1 MGVSRKKQPEKCG
14 KRKTKKQK
22 SNKSVIILKI
32 GVAICN
38 HLCYN
43 TSKFKDHEG
52 KCPMKNR
59 FLCGLLAVC
68 LLVAMLPATVI
79 TASADTRTVSEN
91 LIAVL
96 KQLEGFSAKAYVSG
110 GQWSIGYG
118 TAGSPGQT
126 ITEAEADKALRDHL
140 KAVEDK
146 LNAFD
151 AGWDLK
157 LTQQQ
162 FDALASLSYNVGT
175 GWMNTSGRLRDA
187 ITGKASEAKFLF
199 GMSLWANNG
208 TSPDPGLLQRR
219 MAEADIYLNG
229 VYGKKSG
236 TYTYTIFDANGGT
249 AGSGGEDKMQG
260 YRRDGSTQILVADPT
275 LSGYSFAGWF
285 TQRSGGTRVTTLD
298 SSTAGVT
305 LYAQYSSNG
314 SSGWTGGT
322 ELEGSDGTTKVI
334 AEGTVKCTSYVN
346 VRKGPGTGYTIL
358 ARATA
363 GSKAEIYQ
371 TKWVGSSQWGR
382 MANGWICM
390 DYVSLSSGSQSG
402 TDSSGAAQTS
412 GTVTG
417 SNVNVR
423 SGAGTGYGIVGRKN
437 SGDTVTVYERKTAG
451 GLNWGRI
458 GDNQWICLA
467 YVRLDG
473 SGEAVTPQPGSES
486 NASTNGDGSTTVQD
500 TGSVISTTGLNV
512 RSGPGTGYARIKTLA
527 PGTAVSVYEYK
538 DVSGV
543 RWGRIGTS
551 QWVCMTY
558 VQLSRQSDTETSSGT
573 GTVISSTVLNI
584 RSGPGTSYSRVG
596 QLQPG
601 ARVKITEQ
609 TRVGGVLWGHISQ
622 GWVCMQY
629 VKMES
634 N

>member
-1 MGVSRKKQPEKCG
+1 
-14 KRKTKKQK
+14 
-22 SNKSVIILKI
+22 
-32 GVAICN
+32 
-38 HLCYN
+38 
-43 TSKFKDHEG
+43 
-52 KCPMKNR
+52 MKNR

-96 KQLEGFSAKAYVSG
+96 KQLEGFSANAYVSC

-151 AGWDLK
+151 AGWNLK

-187 ITGKASEAKFLF
+187 ITGKASEDKFLF

-249 AGSGGEDKMQG
+249 AGIGGEDKMQG

-275 LSGYSFAGWF
+275 LSGCTFAGWF
-285 TQRSGGTRVTTLD
+285 TQRSGGTRVTALD

-314 SSGWTGGT
+314 STGWTGGT
-322 ELEGSDGTTKVI
+322 ELEGSDGTTAVI
-334 AEGTVKCTSYVN
+334 AQGTVKCTSYVN
-346 VRKGPGTGYTIL
+346 VRKGPGTNYTIL
-358 ARATA
+358 ARAVA
-363 GSKAEIYQ
+363 GSQVEIYQ
-371 TKWVGSSQWGR
+371 TKWVGASQWGR
-382 MANGWICM
+382 MTNGWICM
-390 DYVSLSSGSQSG
+390 DYVSLSSDSQSG
-402 TDSSGAAQTS
+402 SGSTDTQIS
-412 GTVTG
+412 GTVSG

-423 SGAGTGYGIVGRKN
+423 SGAGTGYSIVGRKN
-437 SGDTVTVYERKTAG
+437 SGDVITVYERKTSG

-467 YVRLDG
+467 YVRLENAG
-473 SGEAVTPQPGSES
+473 GTETPQPGSES
-486 NASTNGDGSTTVQD
+486 NSSVSGDGTSAVQD
-500 TGSVISTTGLNV
+500 TGTVSSTTGLNV
-512 RSGPGTGYARIKTLA
+512 RSGPGTGYARIKTLS
-527 PGTAVSVYEYK
+527 PGTVVSLYEYRTV
-538 DVSGV
+538 DGV
-543 RWGRIGTS
+543 RWGRIQAS

-558 VQLSRQSDTETSSGT
+558 VQLSSQSGVESEQTGT
-573 GTVISSTVLNI
+573 GKVISTTVLNI
-584 RSGPGTSYSRVG
+584 RSGPGTNYSRVG
-596 QLQPG
+596 QLTPG
-601 ARVKITEQ
+601 TKIEITEQ
-609 TRVGGVLWGHISQ
+609 TKTNGVSWGKTAQ
-622 GWVCMQY
+622 GWVCMTY
-629 VKMES
+629 VKMG
-634 N
+634 

>member
-1 MGVSRKKQPEKCG
+1 M
-14 KRKTKKQK
+14 KKQK

-32 GVAICN
+32 GVANCN

-43 TSKFKDHEG
+43 TSKFRDHEG

-96 KQLEGFSAKAYVSG
+96 KQLEGFSANAYVSG

-151 AGWDLK
+151 AGWNLK

-260 YRRDGSTQILVADPT
+260 YRRDGTTQILVADPT
-275 LSGYSFAGWF
+275 LSGCTFAGWF
-285 TQRSGGTRVTTLD
+285 TQRSGGTRVTALD

-314 SSGWTGGT
+314 SNGWTGGT
-322 ELEGSDGTTKVI
+322 ELEGSDGTTAVI
-334 AEGTVKCTSYVN
+334 AQGTVKCTSYVN
-346 VRKGPGTGYTIL
+346 VRKGPGTNYTIL
-358 ARATA
+358 ARAVA
-363 GSKAEIYQ
+363 GSQVEIYQ
-371 TKWVGSSQWGR
+371 TKWVGASQWGR
-382 MANGWICM
+382 MTNGWICM

-402 TDSSGAAQTS
+402 SGSTDTQIS
-412 GTVTG
+412 GTVSG

-423 SGAGTGYGIVGRKN
+423 SGAGTGYSIVGRRN
-437 SGDTVTVYERKTAG
+437 SGDVITVYERKTSG

-467 YVRLDG
+467 YVRLENAG
-473 SGEAVTPQPGSES
+473 GTETPQPGSES
-486 NASTNGDGSTTVQD
+486 NSSVSGDGTTAVQD
-500 TGSVISTTGLNV
+500 TGTVSSTTGLNV
-512 RSGPGTGYARIKTLA
+512 RSGPGTGYARIKTLS
-527 PGTAVSVYEYK
+527 PGTAVSLYEYRTV
-538 DVSGV
+538 DGV
-543 RWGRIGTS
+543 RWGRIQAS

-558 VQLSRQSDTETSSGT
+558 VQLSSQSGAESEQTGT
-573 GTVISSTVLNI
+573 GKVISTTVLNI
-584 RSGPGTSYSRVG
+584 RSGPGTNYSRVG
-596 QLQPG
+596 QLTPG
-601 ARVKITEQ
+601 TKIEITEQ
-609 TRVGGVLWGHISQ
+609 TKTNGVSWGKTAQ
-622 GWVCMQY
+622 GWVCMTY
-629 VKMES
+629 VKMG
-634 N
+634 

>member
-1 MGVSRKKQPEKCG
+1 M
-14 KRKTKKQK
+14 KKQK

-32 GVAICN
+32 GVANCN

-43 TSKFKDHEG
+43 TSKFRDHEG

-79 TASADTRTVSEN
+79 TVSADTRTVSEN

-96 KQLEGFSAKAYVSG
+96 KQLEGFSANAYVSG

-151 AGWDLK
+151 AGWNLK

-187 ITGKASEAKFLF
+187 ITGKASEDKFLF

-275 LSGYSFAGWF
+275 LSGCTFAGWF
-285 TQRSGGTRVTTLD
+285 TQRSGGTRVTALD

-314 SSGWTGGT
+314 SNGWTGGT
-322 ELEGSDGTTKVI
+322 ELEGSDGTTAVI
-334 AEGTVKCTSYVN
+334 ARGTVKCTSYVN
-346 VRKGPGTGYTIL
+346 VRKGPGTNYTIL
-358 ARATA
+358 ARAVA
-363 GSKAEIYQ
+363 GSQVEIYQ
-371 TKWVGSSQWGR
+371 TKWVGASQWGR
-382 MANGWICM
+382 MTNGWICM
-390 DYVSLSSGSQSG
+390 DYVSLSSDSQSG
-402 TDSSGAAQTS
+402 SGGTDTQIS
-412 GTVTG
+412 GTVSG
-417 SNVNVR
+417 SNVNIR
-423 SGAGTGYGIVGRKN
+423 SGAGTGYSIVGRKN
-437 SGDTVTVYERKTAG
+437 SGDVITVYERKTSG

-467 YVRLDG
+467 YVRLENAG
-473 SGEAVTPQPGSES
+473 GTGTPQPGSES
-486 NASTNGDGSTTVQD
+486 NSSVSGDGTTAVQD
-500 TGSVISTTGLNV
+500 TGTVSSTTGLNV
-512 RSGPGTGYARIKTLA
+512 RSGPGTGYARIKTLS
-527 PGTAVSVYEYK
+527 PGTAVSLYEYRTV
-538 DVSGV
+538 DGI
-543 RWGRIGTS
+543 RWGRIQAS

-558 VQLSRQSDTETSSGT
+558 VQLSSQSGAESEQTGT
-573 GTVISSTVLNI
+573 GKVISTTVLNI
-584 RSGPGTSYSRVG
+584 RSGPGTNYSRVG
-596 QLQPG
+596 QLTPG
-601 ARVKITEQ
+601 TKIEITEQ
-609 TRVGGVLWGHISQ
+609 TKTNGVSWGKTAQ
-622 GWVCMQY
+622 GWVCMTY
-629 VKMES
+629 VKMG
-634 N
+634 

>member
-1 MGVSRKKQPEKCG
+1 M
-14 KRKTKKQK
+14 KKQK

-32 GVAICN
+32 GVANCN

-43 TSKFKDHEG
+43 TSKFRDHEG

-96 KQLEGFSAKAYVSG
+96 KQLEGFSANAYVSG

-151 AGWDLK
+151 AGWNLK

-187 ITGKASEAKFLF
+187 ITGKASEDKFLF

-275 LSGYSFAGWF
+275 LSGCTFAGWF
-285 TQRSGGTRVTTLD
+285 TQRSGGTRVTALD

-314 SSGWTGGT
+314 STGWTGGT
-322 ELEGSDGTTKVI
+322 ELEGSDGTTAVI
-334 AEGTVKCTSYVN
+334 AQGTVKCTSYVN
-346 VRKGPGTGYTIL
+346 VRKGPGTNYTIL
-358 ARATA
+358 ARAVA
-363 GSKAEIYQ
+363 GSQVEIYQ

-382 MANGWICM
+382 MTNGWICM
-390 DYVSLSSGSQSG
+390 DYVSLSSDSQSG
-402 TDSSGAAQTS
+402 SGSTDTQIS
-412 GTVTG
+412 GTVSG

-423 SGAGTGYGIVGRKN
+423 SGAGTGYSIVGRKN
-437 SGDTVTVYERKTAG
+437 SGDVITVYERKTSG

-467 YVRLDG
+467 YVRLENAG
-473 SGEAVTPQPGSES
+473 GTETPQPGSES
-486 NASTNGDGSTTVQD
+486 NSSVSGDGTSAVQD
-500 TGSVISTTGLNV
+500 TGTVSSTTGLNV
-512 RSGPGTGYARIKTLA
+512 RSGPGTGYARIKTLS
-527 PGTAVSVYEYK
+527 PGTVVSLYEYRTV
-538 DVSGV
+538 DGV
-543 RWGRIGTS
+543 RWGRIQAS

-558 VQLSRQSDTETSSGT
+558 VQLSSQSGAESEQTGT
-573 GTVISSTVLNI
+573 GKVISTTVLNI
-584 RSGPGTSYSRVG
+584 RSGPGTNYSRVG
-596 QLQPG
+596 QLTPG
-601 ARVKITEQ
+601 TKIEITEQ
-609 TRVGGVLWGHISQ
+609 TKSNGVSWGKTAQ
-622 GWVCMQY
+622 GWVCMTY
-629 VKMES
+629 VKMG
-634 N
+634 

>member
-1 MGVSRKKQPEKCG
+1 M
-14 KRKTKKQK
+14 KKQK

-32 GVAICN
+32 GVANCN

-43 TSKFKDHEG
+43 TSKFRDHEG

-96 KQLEGFSAKAYVSG
+96 KQLEGFSANAYVSG

-151 AGWDLK
+151 AGWNLK

-187 ITGKASEAKFLF
+187 ITGKASEDKFLF

-275 LSGYSFAGWF
+275 LSGCTFAGWF
-285 TQRSGGTRVTTLD
+285 TQRSGGTRVTALD

-314 SSGWTGGT
+314 STGWTGGT
-322 ELEGSDGTTKVI
+322 ELEGSDGTTAVI
-334 AEGTVKCTSYVN
+334 AQGTVKCTSYVN
-346 VRKGPGTGYTIL
+346 VRKGPGTNYTIL
-358 ARATA
+358 ARAVA
-363 GSKAEIYQ
+363 GSQVEIYQ

-382 MANGWICM
+382 MTNGWICM
-390 DYVSLSSGSQSG
+390 DYVSLSSDSQSG
-402 TDSSGAAQTS
+402 SGSTDTQIS
-412 GTVTG
+412 GTVSG

-423 SGAGTGYGIVGRKN
+423 SGAGTGYSIVGRKN
-437 SGDTVTVYERKTAG
+437 SGDVITVYERKTSG
-451 GLNWGRI
+451 GLSWGCI

-467 YVRLDG
+467 SVRLENAG
-473 SGEAVTPQPGSES
+473 GTETPQPGSES
-486 NASTNGDGSTTVQD
+486 NSSVSGDGTSAVQD
-500 TGSVISTTGLNV
+500 TGTVSSTTGLNV
-512 RSGPGTGYARIKTLA
+512 RSGPGTGYARIKTLS
-527 PGTAVSVYEYK
+527 PGTVVSLYEYRTV
-538 DVSGV
+538 DGV
-543 RWGRIGTS
+543 RWGRIQAS

-558 VQLSRQSDTETSSGT
+558 VQLSSQSGAESEQTGT
-573 GTVISSTVLNI
+573 GKVISTTVLNI
-584 RSGPGTSYSRVG
+584 RSGPGTNYSRVG
-596 QLQPG
+596 QLTPG
-601 ARVKITEQ
+601 TKIEITEQ
-609 TRVGGVLWGHISQ
+609 TKTNGVSWGKTAQ
-622 GWVCMQY
+622 GWVCMTY
-629 VKMES
+629 VKMG
-634 N
+634 

>member
-1 MGVSRKKQPEKCG
+1 
-14 KRKTKKQK
+14 
-22 SNKSVIILKI
+22 
-32 GVAICN
+32 
-38 HLCYN
+38 
-43 TSKFKDHEG
+43 
-52 KCPMKNR
+52 MKNR

-96 KQLEGFSAKAYVSG
+96 KQLEGFSANAYVSG

-151 AGWDLK
+151 AGWNLK

-187 ITGKASEAKFLF
+187 ITGKASEDKFLF

-275 LSGYSFAGWF
+275 LSGCTFAGWF
-285 TQRSGGTRVTTLD
+285 TQRSGGTRVTALD

-314 SSGWTGGT
+314 STGWTGGT
-322 ELEGSDGTTKVI
+322 ELEGSDGTTAVI
-334 AEGTVKCTSYVN
+334 AQGTVKCTSYVN
-346 VRKGPGTGYTIL
+346 VRKGPGTNYTIL
-358 ARATA
+358 ARAVA
-363 GSKAEIYQ
+363 GSQVEIYQ

-382 MANGWICM
+382 MTNGWICM
-390 DYVSLSSGSQSG
+390 DYVSLSSDSQSG
-402 TDSSGAAQTS
+402 SGSTDTQIS
-412 GTVTG
+412 GTVSG

-423 SGAGTGYGIVGRKN
+423 SGAGTGYSIVGRKN
-437 SGDTVTVYERKTAG
+437 SGDVITVYERKTSG

-467 YVRLDG
+467 YVRLENAG
-473 SGEAVTPQPGSES
+473 GTGTPQPGSES
-486 NASTNGDGSTTVQD
+486 NSSVSGDGTSAVQD
-500 TGSVISTTGLNV
+500 TGTVSSTTGLNV
-512 RSGPGTGYARIKTLA
+512 RSGPGTGYARIKTLS
-527 PGTAVSVYEYK
+527 PGTAVSLYEYRTV
-538 DVSGV
+538 DGV
-543 RWGRIGTS
+543 RWGRIQAS

-558 VQLSRQSDTETSSGT
+558 VQLSSQSGAESEQTGT
-573 GTVISSTVLNI
+573 GKVISTTVLNI
-584 RSGPGTSYSRVG
+584 RSGPGTNYSRVG
-596 QLQPG
+596 QLTPG
-601 ARVKITEQ
+601 TKIEITEQ
-609 TRVGGVLWGHISQ
+609 TKTNGVSWGKTAQ
-622 GWVCMQY
+622 GWVCMTY
-629 VKMES
+629 VKMG
-634 N
+634 

>member
-1 MGVSRKKQPEKCG
+1 MGVSRKKKPEKCG

-96 KQLEGFSAKAYVSG
+96 KQLEGFSANAYVSG

-151 AGWDLK
+151 AGWNLK

-187 ITGKASEAKFLF
+187 ITGKASEDKFLF

-275 LSGYSFAGWF
+275 LSGCTFAGWF
-285 TQRSGGTRVTTLD
+285 TQRSGGTRVTALD

-314 SSGWTGGT
+314 SNGWTGGT
-322 ELEGSDGTTKVI
+322 ELEGSDGTTAVI
-334 AEGTVKCTSYVN
+334 ARGTVKCTSYVN
-346 VRKGPGTGYTIL
+346 VRKGPGTNYTIL
-358 ARATA
+358 ARAVA
-363 GSKAEIYQ
+363 GSQVEIYQ
-371 TKWVGSSQWGR
+371 TKWVGASQWGR
-382 MANGWICM
+382 MTNGWICM
-390 DYVSLSSGSQSG
+390 DYVSLSSDSQSG
-402 TDSSGAAQTS
+402 SGGTDTQIS
-412 GTVTG
+412 GTVSG
-417 SNVNVR
+417 SNVNIR
-423 SGAGTGYGIVGRKN
+423 SGAGTGYSIVGRKN
-437 SGDTVTVYERKTAG
+437 SGDVITVYERKTSG

-467 YVRLDG
+467 YVRLENAG
-473 SGEAVTPQPGSES
+473 GTGTPQPGSES
-486 NASTNGDGSTTVQD
+486 NSSVSGDGTTAVQD
-500 TGSVISTTGLNV
+500 TGTVSSTTGLNV
-512 RSGPGTGYARIKTLA
+512 RSGPGTGYARIKTLS
-527 PGTAVSVYEYK
+527 PGTAVSLYEYRTV
-538 DVSGV
+538 DGI
-543 RWGRIGTS
+543 RWGRIQAS

-558 VQLSRQSDTETSSGT
+558 VQLSSQSGAESEQTGT
-573 GTVISSTVLNI
+573 GKVISTTVLNI
-584 RSGPGTSYSRVG
+584 RSGPGTNYSRVG
-596 QLQPG
+596 QLTPG
-601 ARVKITEQ
+601 TKIEITEQ
-609 TRVGGVLWGHISQ
+609 TKTNGVSWGKTAQ
-622 GWVCMQY
+622 GWVCMTY
-629 VKMES
+629 VKMG
-634 N
+634 

>member
-1 MGVSRKKQPEKCG
+1 M
-14 KRKTKKQK
+14 KKQK

-32 GVAICN
+32 GVANCN

-43 TSKFKDHEG
+43 TSKFRDHEG

-96 KQLEGFSAKAYVSG
+96 KQLEGFSANAYVSG

-151 AGWDLK
+151 AGWNLK

-187 ITGKASEAKFLF
+187 ITGKASEDKFLF

-249 AGSGGEDKMQG
+249 AGSGGEDKLQG

-275 LSGYSFAGWF
+275 LSGCTFAGWF
-285 TQRSGGTRVTTLD
+285 TQRSGGTRVTALD

-314 SSGWTGGT
+314 STGWTGGT
-322 ELEGSDGTTKVI
+322 ELEGSDGTTAVI
-334 AEGTVKCTSYVN
+334 AQGTVKCTSYVN
-346 VRKGPGTGYTIL
+346 VRKGPGTNYTIL
-358 ARATA
+358 ARAVA
-363 GSKAEIYQ
+363 GSQVEIYQ

-382 MANGWICM
+382 MTNGWICM
-390 DYVSLSSGSQSG
+390 DYVSLSSDSQSG
-402 TDSSGAAQTS
+402 SGSTDTQIS
-412 GTVTG
+412 GTVSG

-423 SGAGTGYGIVGRKN
+423 SGAGTGYSIVGRKN
-437 SGDTVTVYERKTAG
+437 SGDVITVYERKTSG

-467 YVRLDG
+467 YVRLENAG
-473 SGEAVTPQPGSES
+473 GTETPQPGSES
-486 NASTNGDGSTTVQD
+486 NSSVSGDGTSAVQD
-500 TGSVISTTGLNV
+500 TGTVSSTTGLNV
-512 RSGPGTGYARIKTLA
+512 RSGPGTGYARIKTLS
-527 PGTAVSVYEYK
+527 PGTVVSLYEYRTV
-538 DVSGV
+538 DGV
-543 RWGRIGTS
+543 RWGRIQAS

-558 VQLSRQSDTETSSGT
+558 VQLSSQSGAESEQTGT
-573 GTVISSTVLNI
+573 GKVISTTVLNI
-584 RSGPGTSYSRVG
+584 RSGPGTNYSRVG
-596 QLQPG
+596 QLTPG
-601 ARVKITEQ
+601 TKIEITEQ
-609 TRVGGVLWGHISQ
+609 TKTNGVSWGKTAQ
-622 GWVCMQY
+622 GWVCMTY
-629 VKMES
+629 VKMG
-634 N
+634 

>member
-1 MGVSRKKQPEKCG
+1 
-14 KRKTKKQK
+14 
-22 SNKSVIILKI
+22 
-32 GVAICN
+32 
-38 HLCYN
+38 
-43 TSKFKDHEG
+43 
-52 KCPMKNR
+52 
-59 FLCGLLAVC
+59 
-68 LLVAMLPATVI
+68 
-79 TASADTRTVSEN
+79 
-91 LIAVL
+91 
-96 KQLEGFSAKAYVSG
+96 
-110 GQWSIGYG
+110 
-118 TAGSPGQT
+118 
-126 ITEAEADKALRDHL
+126 
-140 KAVEDK
+140 
-146 LNAFD
+146 
-151 AGWDLK
+151 
-157 LTQQQ
+157 
-162 FDALASLSYNVGT
+162 
-175 GWMNTSGRLRDA
+175 
-187 ITGKASEAKFLF
+187 
-199 GMSLWANNG
+199 
-208 TSPDPGLLQRR
+208 
-219 MAEADIYLNG
+219 
-229 VYGKKSG
+229 
-236 TYTYTIFDANGGT
+236 
-249 AGSGGEDKMQG
+249 MQG

-322 ELEGSDGTTKVI
+322 ELEDSDGTTKVI

-458 GDNQWICLA
+458 GGNQWICLA

-596 QLQPG
+596 HLQPG

>member
-1 MGVSRKKQPEKCG
+1 
-14 KRKTKKQK
+14 
-22 SNKSVIILKI
+22 
-32 GVAICN
+32 
-38 HLCYN
+38 
-43 TSKFKDHEG
+43 
-52 KCPMKNR
+52 MKNR

-96 KQLEGFSAKAYVSG
+96 KQLEGFSANAYVSG

-151 AGWDLK
+151 AGWNLK

-187 ITGKASEAKFLF
+187 ITGKASEDKFLF

-275 LSGYSFAGWF
+275 LSGCTFAGWF
-285 TQRSGGTRVTTLD
+285 TQRSGGTRVTALD

-314 SSGWTGGT
+314 STGWTGGT
-322 ELEGSDGTTKVI
+322 ELEGSDGTTAVI
-334 AEGTVKCTSYVN
+334 AQGTVKCTSYVN
-346 VRKGPGTGYTIL
+346 VRKGPGTNYTIL
-358 ARATA
+358 ARAVA
-363 GSKAEIYQ
+363 GSQVEIYQ

-382 MANGWICM
+382 MTNGWICM
-390 DYVSLSSGSQSG
+390 DYVSLSSDSQSG
-402 TDSSGAAQTS
+402 SGSTDTQIS
-412 GTVTG
+412 GTVSG

-423 SGAGTGYGIVGRKN
+423 SGAGTGYSIVGRKN
-437 SGDTVTVYERKTAG
+437 SGDVITVYKRKTSG

-467 YVRLDG
+467 YVRLENAG
-473 SGEAVTPQPGSES
+473 GTETPQPGSES
-486 NASTNGDGSTTVQD
+486 NSSVSGDGTSAVQD
-500 TGSVISTTGLNV
+500 TGTVSSTTGLNV
-512 RSGPGTGYARIKTLA
+512 RSGPGTGYARIKTLS
-527 PGTAVSVYEYK
+527 PGTVVSLYEYRTV
-538 DVSGV
+538 DGV
-543 RWGRIGTS
+543 RWGRIQAS

-558 VQLSRQSDTETSSGT
+558 VQLSSQSGAESEQTGT
-573 GTVISSTVLNI
+573 GKVISTTVLNI
-584 RSGPGTSYSRVG
+584 RSGPGTNYSRVG
-596 QLQPG
+596 QLTPG
-601 ARVKITEQ
+601 TKIEITEQ
-609 TRVGGVLWGHISQ
+609 TKTNGVSWGKTAQ
-622 GWVCMQY
+622 GWVCMTY
-629 VKMES
+629 VKMG
-634 N
+634 

>member
-1 MGVSRKKQPEKCG
+1 
-14 KRKTKKQK
+14 
-22 SNKSVIILKI
+22 
-32 GVAICN
+32 
-38 HLCYN
+38 
-43 TSKFKDHEG
+43 
-52 KCPMKNR
+52 MKNR

-96 KQLEGFSAKAYVSG
+96 KQLEGFSANAYVSG

-146 LNAFD
+146 LNVFD
-151 AGWDLK
+151 AGWNLK

-187 ITGKASEAKFLF
+187 ITGKASEDKFLF

-275 LSGYSFAGWF
+275 LSGCTFAGWF
-285 TQRSGGTRVTTLD
+285 TQRSGGTRVTALD

-314 SSGWTGGT
+314 STGWTGGT
-322 ELEGSDGTTKVI
+322 ELEGSDGTTAVI
-334 AEGTVKCTSYVN
+334 AQGTVKCTSYVN
-346 VRKGPGTGYTIL
+346 VRKGPGTNYTIL
-358 ARATA
+358 ARAVA
-363 GSKAEIYQ
+363 GSQVEIYQ

-382 MANGWICM
+382 MTNGWICM
-390 DYVSLSSGSQSG
+390 DYVSLSSDSQSG
-402 TDSSGAAQTS
+402 SGSTDTQIS
-412 GTVTG
+412 GTVSG

-423 SGAGTGYGIVGRKN
+423 SGAGTGYSIVGRKN
-437 SGDTVTVYERKTAG
+437 SGDAITVYERKTSG

-467 YVRLDG
+467 YVRLENAG
-473 SGEAVTPQPGSES
+473 GTETPQPGSES
-486 NASTNGDGSTTVQD
+486 NSSVSGDGTSAVQD
-500 TGSVISTTGLNV
+500 TGTVSSTTGLNV
-512 RSGPGTGYARIKTLA
+512 RSGPGTGYARIKTLS
-527 PGTAVSVYEYK
+527 PGTVVSLYEYRTV
-538 DVSGV
+538 DGV
-543 RWGRIGTS
+543 RWGRIQAS

-558 VQLSRQSDTETSSGT
+558 VQLSSQSGAESEQTGT
-573 GTVISSTVLNI
+573 GKVISTTVLNI
-584 RSGPGTSYSRVG
+584 RSGPGTNYSRVG
-596 QLQPG
+596 QLTPG
-601 ARVKITEQ
+601 TKIEITEQ
-609 TRVGGVLWGHISQ
+609 TKTNGVSWGKTAQ
-622 GWVCMQY
+622 GWVCMTY
-629 VKMES
+629 VKMG
-634 N
+634 

>member
-1 MGVSRKKQPEKCG
+1 
-14 KRKTKKQK
+14 
-22 SNKSVIILKI
+22 
-32 GVAICN
+32 
-38 HLCYN
+38 
-43 TSKFKDHEG
+43 
-52 KCPMKNR
+52 
-59 FLCGLLAVC
+59 
-68 LLVAMLPATVI
+68 MLPATVI

-96 KQLEGFSAKAYVSG
+96 KQLEGFSANAYVSG

-151 AGWDLK
+151 AGWNLK

-187 ITGKASEAKFLF
+187 ITGKASEDKFLF

-275 LSGYSFAGWF
+275 LSGCTFAGWF
-285 TQRSGGTRVTTLD
+285 TQRSGGTRVTALD

-314 SSGWTGGT
+314 STGWTGGT
-322 ELEGSDGTTKVI
+322 ELEGSDGTTAVI
-334 AEGTVKCTSYVN
+334 AQGTVKCTSYVN
-346 VRKGPGTGYTIL
+346 VRKGPGTNYTIL
-358 ARATA
+358 ARAVA
-363 GSKAEIYQ
+363 GSQVEIYQ
-371 TKWVGSSQWGR
+371 TKWVGASQWGR
-382 MANGWICM
+382 MTNGWICM
-390 DYVSLSSGSQSG
+390 DYVSLSSDSQSG
-402 TDSSGAAQTS
+402 SGSTDTQIS
-412 GTVTG
+412 GTVSG

-423 SGAGTGYGIVGRKN
+423 SGAGTGYSIVGRKN
-437 SGDTVTVYERKTAG
+437 SGDVITVYERKTSG

-467 YVRLDG
+467 YVRLENAG
-473 SGEAVTPQPGSES
+473 GTETPQPGSES
-486 NASTNGDGSTTVQD
+486 NSSVSGDGTSAVQD
-500 TGSVISTTGLNV
+500 TGTVSSTTGLNV
-512 RSGPGTGYARIKTLA
+512 RSGPGTGYARIKTLS
-527 PGTAVSVYEYK
+527 PGTVVSLYEYRTV
-538 DVSGV
+538 DGV
-543 RWGRIGTS
+543 RWGRIQAS

-558 VQLSRQSDTETSSGT
+558 VQLSSQSGAESEQTGT
-573 GTVISSTVLNI
+573 GKVISTTVLNI
-584 RSGPGTSYSRVG
+584 RSGPGTNYSRVG
-596 QLQPG
+596 QLTPG
-601 ARVKITEQ
+601 TKIEITEQ
-609 TRVGGVLWGHISQ
+609 TKTNGVSWGKTAQ
-622 GWVCMQY
+622 GWVCMTY
-629 VKMES
+629 VKMG
-634 N
+634 

>member
-1 MGVSRKKQPEKCG
+1 
-14 KRKTKKQK
+14 
-22 SNKSVIILKI
+22 
-32 GVAICN
+32 
-38 HLCYN
+38 
-43 TSKFKDHEG
+43 
-52 KCPMKNR
+52 MKNR
-59 FLCGLLAVC
+59 FLCGLLVIC
-68 LLVAMLPATVI
+68 LLVAMLPATVT

-126 ITEAEADKALRDHL
+126 ITEAEADKALRTHL
-140 KAVEDK
+140 KTVEEK

-151 AGWDLK
+151 AKWGLK

-175 GWMNTSGRLRDA
+175 GWMNSAGRLRDA
-187 ITGKASEAKFLF
+187 ITGGASEEKLLF

-260 YRRDGSTQILVADPT
+260 YRRDGSTQILVADPS

-285 TQRSGGTRVTTLD
+285 TQRSGGTKVTALD

-314 SSGWTGGT
+314 STGWVSGTS
-322 ELEGSDGTTKVI
+322 LEGSDGSTEVI

-358 ARATA
+358 ARASA

-371 TKWVGSSQWGR
+371 TTWVGSSQWGR

-390 DYVSLSSGSQSG
+390 DYVSLSSDSQSG
-402 TDSSGAAQTS
+402 SDGSSDTQTS
-412 GTVTG
+412 GTVSG

-423 SGAGTGYGIVGRKN
+423 SGPGTGYAIVGRKN
-437 SGDTVTVYERKTAG
+437 AGQTVTVYARKTFG

-458 GDNQWICLA
+458 GDDQWICLA
-467 YVRLDG
+467 YVRLEG
-473 SGEAVTPQPGSES
+473 SGNTAAPQPGSES
-486 NASTNGDGSTTVQD
+486 SASTNGDGSTAVQA
-500 TGSVISTTGLNV
+500 TGRVTSSTGLNV
-512 RSGPGTGYARIKTLA
+512 RSGPGTGYARIKTLS
-527 PGTAVSVYEYK
+527 PGTAVSIYEYQETN
-538 DVSGV
+538 GV

-558 VQLSRQSDTETSSGT
+558 VQLSEQSDGDGTADASSGT
-573 GTVISSTVLNI
+573 GRVISSTVLNI
-584 RSGPGTSYSRVG
+584 RSGPGTNYSRVG

-601 ARVKITEQ
+601 AKVEITEQ
-609 TRVGGVLWGHISQ
+609 TRTGGVLWGRMSQ

-629 VKMES
+629 VDMDSK
-634 N
+634 

>member
-1 MGVSRKKQPEKCG
+1 
-14 KRKTKKQK
+14 
-22 SNKSVIILKI
+22 
-32 GVAICN
+32 
-38 HLCYN
+38 
-43 TSKFKDHEG
+43 
-52 KCPMKNR
+52 MKNR

-96 KQLEGFSAKAYVSG
+96 KQLEGFSANAYVSG

-118 TAGSPGQT
+118 TAGSHGQT

-151 AGWDLK
+151 AGWNLK

-187 ITGKASEAKFLF
+187 ITGKASEDKFLF

-275 LSGYSFAGWF
+275 LSGCTFAGWF
-285 TQRSGGTRVTTLD
+285 TQRSGGTRVTALD

-314 SSGWTGGT
+314 STGWTGGT
-322 ELEGSDGTTKVI
+322 ELEGSDGTTAVI
-334 AEGTVKCTSYVN
+334 AQGTVKCTSYVN
-346 VRKGPGTGYTIL
+346 VRKGPGTNYTIL
-358 ARATA
+358 ARAVA
-363 GSKAEIYQ
+363 GSQVEIYQ
-371 TKWVGSSQWGR
+371 TKWVGASQWGR
-382 MANGWICM
+382 MTNGWICM
-390 DYVSLSSGSQSG
+390 DYVSLSSDSQSG
-402 TDSSGAAQTS
+402 SGSTDTQIS
-412 GTVTG
+412 GTVSG

-423 SGAGTGYGIVGRKN
+423 SGAGTGYSIVGRKN
-437 SGDTVTVYERKTAG
+437 SGDVITVYERKTSG

-467 YVRLDG
+467 YVRLENAG
-473 SGEAVTPQPGSES
+473 GTETPQPGSES
-486 NASTNGDGSTTVQD
+486 NSSVSGDGTSAVQD
-500 TGSVISTTGLNV
+500 TGTVSSTTGLNV
-512 RSGPGTGYARIKTLA
+512 RSGPGTGYARIKTLS
-527 PGTAVSVYEYK
+527 PGTVVSLYEYRTV
-538 DVSGV
+538 DGV
-543 RWGRIGTS
+543 RWGRIQAS

-558 VQLSRQSDTETSSGT
+558 VQLSSQSGAESEQTGT
-573 GTVISSTVLNI
+573 GKVISTTVLNI
-584 RSGPGTSYSRVG
+584 RSGPGTNYSRVG
-596 QLQPG
+596 QLTPG
-601 ARVKITEQ
+601 TKIEITEQ
-609 TRVGGVLWGHISQ
+609 TKTNGVSWGKTAQ
-622 GWVCMQY
+622 GWVCMTY
-629 VKMES
+629 VKMG
-634 N
+634 

>member
-1 MGVSRKKQPEKCG
+1 M
-14 KRKTKKQK
+14 KKQK

-32 GVAICN
+32 GVANCN

-43 TSKFKDHEG
+43 TSKFRDHEG

-96 KQLEGFSAKAYVSG
+96 KQLEGFSANAYVSG

-151 AGWDLK
+151 AGWNLK

-187 ITGKASEAKFLF
+187 ITGKASEDKFLF

-275 LSGYSFAGWF
+275 LSGCTFAGWF
-285 TQRSGGTRVTTLD
+285 TQRSGGTRVTALD

-314 SSGWTGGT
+314 SNGWTGGT
-322 ELEGSDGTTKVI
+322 ELGGSDGTTAVI
-334 AEGTVKCTSYVN
+334 ARGTVKCTSYVN
-346 VRKGPGTGYTIL
+346 VRKGPGTNYTIL
-358 ARATA
+358 ARAVA
-363 GSKAEIYQ
+363 GSQVEIYQ
-371 TKWVGSSQWGR
+371 TKWVGASQWGR
-382 MANGWICM
+382 MTNGWICM
-390 DYVSLSSGSQSG
+390 DYVSLSSDSQSG
-402 TDSSGAAQTS
+402 SGGTDTQIS
-412 GTVTG
+412 GTVSG
-417 SNVNVR
+417 SNVNIR
-423 SGAGTGYGIVGRKN
+423 SGAGTGYSIVGRKN
-437 SGDTVTVYERKTAG
+437 SGDVITVYERKTSG

-467 YVRLDG
+467 YVRLENAG
-473 SGEAVTPQPGSES
+473 GTGTPQPGSES
-486 NASTNGDGSTTVQD
+486 NSSVSGDGTTAVQD
-500 TGSVISTTGLNV
+500 TGTVSSTTGLNV
-512 RSGPGTGYARIKTLA
+512 RSGPGTGYARIKTLS
-527 PGTAVSVYEYK
+527 PGTAVSLYEYRTV
-538 DVSGV
+538 DGI
-543 RWGRIGTS
+543 RWGRIQAS

-558 VQLSRQSDTETSSGT
+558 VQLSSQSGAESEQTGT
-573 GTVISSTVLNI
+573 GKVISTTVLNI
-584 RSGPGTSYSRVG
+584 RSGPGTNYSRVG
-596 QLQPG
+596 QLTPG
-601 ARVKITEQ
+601 TKIEITEQ
-609 TRVGGVLWGHISQ
+609 TKTNGVSWGKTAQ
-622 GWVCMQY
+622 GWVCMTY
-629 VKMES
+629 VKMG
-634 N
+634 

>member
-1 MGVSRKKQPEKCG
+1 
-14 KRKTKKQK
+14 
-22 SNKSVIILKI
+22 
-32 GVAICN
+32 
-38 HLCYN
+38 
-43 TSKFKDHEG
+43 
-52 KCPMKNR
+52 MKNR

-96 KQLEGFSAKAYVSG
+96 KQLEGFSANAYVSG

-151 AGWDLK
+151 AGWNLK

-187 ITGKASEAKFLF
+187 ITGKASEDKFLF

-275 LSGYSFAGWF
+275 LSGCTFAGWF
-285 TQRSGGTRVTTLD
+285 TQRSGGTRVTALD

-314 SSGWTGGT
+314 STGWTGGT
-322 ELEGSDGTTKVI
+322 ELEGSDGTTAVI
-334 AEGTVKCTSYVN
+334 ARGTVKCTSYVN
-346 VRKGPGTGYTIL
+346 VRKGPGTNYTIL
-358 ARATA
+358 ARAVA
-363 GSKAEIYQ
+363 GSQVEIYQ

-382 MANGWICM
+382 MTNGWICM
-390 DYVSLSSGSQSG
+390 DYVSLSSDSQSG
-402 TDSSGAAQTS
+402 SGSTDTQIS
-412 GTVTG
+412 GTVSG

-423 SGAGTGYGIVGRKN
+423 SGAGTGYSIVGRKN
-437 SGDTVTVYERKTAG
+437 SGDVITVYERKISG

-467 YVRLDG
+467 YVRLENAG
-473 SGEAVTPQPGSES
+473 GTGNPQPGSES
-486 NASTNGDGSTTVQD
+486 NSSVSGDGTTAVQD
-500 TGSVISTTGLNV
+500 TGTVSSTTGLNV
-512 RSGPGTGYARIKTLA
+512 RSGPGTGYARIKTLS
-527 PGTAVSVYEYK
+527 PGTAVSLYEYRTV
-538 DVSGV
+538 DGI
-543 RWGRIGTS
+543 RWGRIQAS

-558 VQLSRQSDTETSSGT
+558 VQLSSQSGAESEQTGT
-573 GTVISSTVLNI
+573 GKVISTTVLNI
-584 RSGPGTSYSRVG
+584 RSGPGTNYSRVG
-596 QLQPG
+596 QLTPG
-601 ARVKITEQ
+601 TKIEITEQ
-609 TRVGGVLWGHISQ
+609 TKTNGVSWGKTAQ
-622 GWVCMQY
+622 GWVCMTY
-629 VKMES
+629 VKMG
-634 N
+634 

>member
-1 MGVSRKKQPEKCG
+1 M
-14 KRKTKKQK
+14 KKQK

-32 GVAICN
+32 GVANCN

-43 TSKFKDHEG
+43 TSKFRDHEG

-79 TASADTRTVSEN
+79 TASADTRTISEN

-96 KQLEGFSAKAYVSG
+96 KQLEGFSANAYVSG

-151 AGWDLK
+151 AGWNLK

-187 ITGKASEAKFLF
+187 ITGKASEDKFLF

-275 LSGYSFAGWF
+275 LSGCTFAGWF
-285 TQRSGGTRVTTLD
+285 TQRSGGTRVTALD

-314 SSGWTGGT
+314 STGWTGGT
-322 ELEGSDGTTKVI
+322 ELEGSDGTTAVI
-334 AEGTVKCTSYVN
+334 AQGTVKCTSYVN
-346 VRKGPGTGYTIL
+346 VRKGPGTNYTIL
-358 ARATA
+358 ARAVA
-363 GSKAEIYQ
+363 GSQVEIYQ

-382 MANGWICM
+382 MTNGWICM
-390 DYVSLSSGSQSG
+390 DYVSLSSDSQSG
-402 TDSSGAAQTS
+402 SGSTDTQIS
-412 GTVTG
+412 GTVSG

-423 SGAGTGYGIVGRKN
+423 SGAGTGYSIVGRKN
-437 SGDTVTVYERKTAG
+437 SGDVITVYERKTSG

-467 YVRLDG
+467 YVRLENAG
-473 SGEAVTPQPGSES
+473 GTETPQPGSES
-486 NASTNGDGSTTVQD
+486 NSSVSGDGTSAVQD
-500 TGSVISTTGLNV
+500 TGTVSSTTGLNV
-512 RSGPGTGYARIKTLA
+512 RSGPGTGYARIKTLS
-527 PGTAVSVYEYK
+527 PGTVVSLYEYRTV
-538 DVSGV
+538 DGV
-543 RWGRIGTS
+543 RWGRIQAS

-558 VQLSRQSDTETSSGT
+558 VQLSSQSGAESEQTGT
-573 GTVISSTVLNI
+573 GKVISTTVLNI
-584 RSGPGTSYSRVG
+584 RSGHGTNYSRVG
-596 QLQPG
+596 QLTPG
-601 ARVKITEQ
+601 TKIEITEQ
-609 TRVGGVLWGHISQ
+609 TKTNGVSWGKTAQ
-622 GWVCMQY
+622 GWVCMTY
-629 VKMES
+629 VKMG
-634 N
+634 

>member
-1 MGVSRKKQPEKCG
+1 
-14 KRKTKKQK
+14 
-22 SNKSVIILKI
+22 
-32 GVAICN
+32 
-38 HLCYN
+38 
-43 TSKFKDHEG
+43 
-52 KCPMKNR
+52 MKNR

-96 KQLEGFSAKAYVSG
+96 KQLEGFSADAYVSG

-151 AGWDLK
+151 AGWNLK

-187 ITGKASEAKFLF
+187 ITGKASEDKFLF

-275 LSGYSFAGWF
+275 LSGCTFAGWF
-285 TQRSGGTRVTTLD
+285 TQRSGGTRVTALD

-314 SSGWTGGT
+314 SNGWTGGT
-322 ELEGSDGTTKVI
+322 ELEGSDGTTAVI
-334 AEGTVKCTSYVN
+334 AQGTVKCTSYVN
-346 VRKGPGTGYTIL
+346 VRKGPGTNYTIL
-358 ARATA
+358 ARAVA
-363 GSKAEIYQ
+363 GSQVEIYQ

-382 MANGWICM
+382 MTNGWICM
-390 DYVSLSSGSQSG
+390 DYVSLSSDSQSG
-402 TDSSGAAQTS
+402 SGSTDTQIS
-412 GTVTG
+412 GTVSG
-417 SNVNVR
+417 SNVNIR
-423 SGAGTGYGIVGRKN
+423 SGAGTGYSIVGRKN
-437 SGDTVTVYERKTAG
+437 SGDVITVYERKTSG

-467 YVRLDG
+467 YVRLENAG
-473 SGEAVTPQPGSES
+473 GTGTPQPGSES
-486 NASTNGDGSTTVQD
+486 NSSVSGDGTTAVQD
-500 TGSVISTTGLNV
+500 TGTVSSTTGLNV
-512 RSGPGTGYARIKTLA
+512 RSGPGTGYARIKTLS
-527 PGTAVSVYEYK
+527 PGTAVSLYEYRTV
-538 DVSGV
+538 DGI
-543 RWGRIGTS
+543 RWGRIQAS

-558 VQLSRQSDTETSSGT
+558 VQLSSQSGAESEQTGT
-573 GTVISSTVLNI
+573 GKVISTTVLNI
-584 RSGPGTSYSRVG
+584 RSGPGTNYSRVG
-596 QLQPG
+596 QLTPG
-601 ARVKITEQ
+601 TKIEITEQ
-609 TRVGGVLWGHISQ
+609 TKTNGVSWGKTAQ
-622 GWVCMQY
+622 GWVCMTY
-629 VKMES
+629 VKMG
-634 N
+634 

>member
-1 MGVSRKKQPEKCG
+1 
-14 KRKTKKQK
+14 
-22 SNKSVIILKI
+22 
-32 GVAICN
+32 
-38 HLCYN
+38 
-43 TSKFKDHEG
+43 
-52 KCPMKNR
+52 MKNR
-59 FLCGLLAVC
+59 FLCGLLVIC
-68 LLVAMLPATVI
+68 LLVAMLPATVT

-126 ITEAEADKALRDHL
+126 ITEAEADKALRTHL
-140 KAVEDK
+140 KTVEEK

-151 AGWDLK
+151 AKWGLK

-175 GWMNTSGRLRDA
+175 GWMNSAGRLRDA
-187 ITGKASEAKFLF
+187 ITGGASEEKLLF

-260 YRRDGSTQILVADPT
+260 YRRDGSTQILVADPS

-285 TQRSGGTRVTTLD
+285 TQRSGGTKVTALD

-314 SSGWTGGT
+314 STGWVSGTS
-322 ELEGSDGTTKVI
+322 LEGSDGSTEVI

-358 ARATA
+358 ARASA

-371 TKWVGSSQWGR
+371 TTWVGSSQWGR

-390 DYVSLSSGSQSG
+390 DYVSLSSDSQSG
-402 TDSSGAAQTS
+402 SDGSSDTQTS
-412 GTVTG
+412 GTVSG

-423 SGAGTGYGIVGRKN
+423 SGPGTGYAIVGRKN
-437 SGDTVTVYERKTAG
+437 AGQTVTVYARKTSG

-458 GDNQWICLA
+458 GDDQWICLA
-467 YVRLDG
+467 YVRLEG
-473 SGEAVTPQPGSES
+473 SGNTAPQPGSES
-486 NASTNGDGSTTVQD
+486 SASTNGDGSTAVQA
-500 TGSVISTTGLNV
+500 TGRVTSSTGLNV
-512 RSGPGTGYARIKTLA
+512 RSGPGTGYARIKTLS
-527 PGTAVSVYEYK
+527 PGTAVSIYEYQETN
-538 DVSGV
+538 GV

-558 VQLSRQSDTETSSGT
+558 VQLSEQSDGDGTADASSGT
-573 GTVISSTVLNI
+573 GRVISSTVLNI
-584 RSGPGTSYSRVG
+584 RSGPGTNYSRVG

-601 ARVKITEQ
+601 AKVEITEQ
-609 TRVGGVLWGHISQ
+609 TRTGGVLWGRMSQ

-629 VKMES
+629 VDMDSK
-634 N
+634 

>member
-1 MGVSRKKQPEKCG
+1 M
-14 KRKTKKQK
+14 KKQK

-32 GVAICN
+32 GVANCN

-43 TSKFKDHEG
+43 TSKFRDHEG

-96 KQLEGFSAKAYVSG
+96 KQLEGFSANAYVSG

-151 AGWDLK
+151 AGWNLK

-187 ITGKASEAKFLF
+187 ITGKASEDKFLF

-275 LSGYSFAGWF
+275 LSGCTFAGWF
-285 TQRSGGTRVTTLD
+285 TQRSGGTRVTALD

-314 SSGWTGGT
+314 STGWTGGT
-322 ELEGSDGTTKVI
+322 ELEGSDGTTAVI
-334 AEGTVKCTSYVN
+334 AQGTVKCTSYVN
-346 VRKGPGTGYTIL
+346 VRKGPGTNYTIL
-358 ARATA
+358 ARAVA
-363 GSKAEIYQ
+363 GSQVEIYQ

-382 MANGWICM
+382 MTNGWICM
-390 DYVSLSSGSQSG
+390 DYVSLSSDSQSG
-402 TDSSGAAQTS
+402 SGSTDTQIS
-412 GTVTG
+412 GTVSG

-423 SGAGTGYGIVGRKN
+423 SGAGTGYSIVGRKN
-437 SGDTVTVYERKTAG
+437 SGDVITVYERKTSG

-467 YVRLDG
+467 YVRLENAG
-473 SGEAVTPQPGSES
+473 GTETPQPGSES
-486 NASTNGDGSTTVQD
+486 NSSVSGDGTSAVQD
-500 TGSVISTTGLNV
+500 TGTVSSTTGLNV
-512 RSGPGTGYARIKTLA
+512 RSGPGTGYARIKTLS
-527 PGTAVSVYEYK
+527 PGTVVSLYEYRTV
-538 DVSGV
+538 DGV
-543 RWGRIGTS
+543 RWGRIQAS

-558 VQLSRQSDTETSSGT
+558 VQLSSQSGAESEQTGT
-573 GTVISSTVLNI
+573 GKVISTTVLNI
-584 RSGPGTSYSRVG
+584 RSGPGTNYSRVG
-596 QLQPG
+596 QLTPG
-601 ARVKITEQ
+601 TKIEITEQ
-609 TRVGGVLWGHISQ
+609 TMTNGVSWGKTAQ
-622 GWVCMQY
+622 GWVCMTY
-629 VKMES
+629 VKMG
-634 N
+634 

>member
-1 MGVSRKKQPEKCG
+1 
-14 KRKTKKQK
+14 
-22 SNKSVIILKI
+22 
-32 GVAICN
+32 
-38 HLCYN
+38 
-43 TSKFKDHEG
+43 
-52 KCPMKNR
+52 MKNR

-68 LLVAMLPATVI
+68 LLVAMLSATVI

-96 KQLEGFSAKAYVSG
+96 KQLEGFSANAYVSG

-151 AGWDLK
+151 AGWNLK

-187 ITGKASEAKFLF
+187 ITGKASEDKFLF

-275 LSGYSFAGWF
+275 LSGCTFAGWF
-285 TQRSGGTRVTTLD
+285 TQRSGGTRVTALD

-314 SSGWTGGT
+314 STGWTGGT
-322 ELEGSDGTTKVI
+322 ELEGSDGTTAVI
-334 AEGTVKCTSYVN
+334 AQGTVKCTSYVN
-346 VRKGPGTGYTIL
+346 VRKGPGTNYTIL
-358 ARATA
+358 ARAVA
-363 GSKAEIYQ
+363 GSQVEIYQ

-382 MANGWICM
+382 MTNGWICM
-390 DYVSLSSGSQSG
+390 DYVSLSSDSQSG
-402 TDSSGAAQTS
+402 SGSTDTQIS
-412 GTVTG
+412 GTVSG

-423 SGAGTGYGIVGRKN
+423 SGAGTGYSIVGRKN
-437 SGDTVTVYERKTAG
+437 SGDVITVYERKTSG

-467 YVRLDG
+467 YVRLENAG
-473 SGEAVTPQPGSES
+473 GTETPQPGSES
-486 NASTNGDGSTTVQD
+486 NSSVSGDGTSAVQD
-500 TGSVISTTGLNV
+500 TGTVSSTTGLNV
-512 RSGPGTGYARIKTLA
+512 RSGPGTGYARIKTLS
-527 PGTAVSVYEYK
+527 PGTAVSLYEYRTV
-538 DVSGV
+538 DGV
-543 RWGRIGTS
+543 RWGRIQAS

-558 VQLSRQSDTETSSGT
+558 VQLSSQSGAESEQTGT
-573 GTVISSTVLNI
+573 GKVISTTVLNI
-584 RSGPGTSYSRVG
+584 RSGPGTNYSRVG
-596 QLQPG
+596 QLTPG
-601 ARVKITEQ
+601 TKIEITEQ
-609 TRVGGVLWGHISQ
+609 TKTNGVSWGKTAQ
-622 GWVCMQY
+622 GWVCMTY
-629 VKMES
+629 VKMG
-634 N
+634 

>member
-1 MGVSRKKQPEKCG
+1 M
-14 KRKTKKQK
+14 KKQK

-32 GVAICN
+32 GVANCN

-43 TSKFKDHEG
+43 TSKFRDHEG

-59 FLCGLLAVC
+59 FLCGLLVVC

-96 KQLEGFSAKAYVSG
+96 KQLEGFSANAYVSG

-151 AGWDLK
+151 AGWNLK

-187 ITGKASEAKFLF
+187 ITGKASEDKFLF

-275 LSGYSFAGWF
+275 LSGCTFAGWF
-285 TQRSGGTRVTTLD
+285 TQRSGGTRVTALD

-314 SSGWTGGT
+314 STGWTGGT
-322 ELEGSDGTTKVI
+322 ELEGSDGTTAVI
-334 AEGTVKCTSYVN
+334 AQGTVKCTSYVN
-346 VRKGPGTGYTIL
+346 VRKGPGTNYTIL
-358 ARATA
+358 ARAVA
-363 GSKAEIYQ
+363 GSQVEIYQ

-382 MANGWICM
+382 MTNGWICM
-390 DYVSLSSGSQSG
+390 DYVSLSSDSQSG
-402 TDSSGAAQTS
+402 SGSTDTQIS
-412 GTVTG
+412 GTVSG

-423 SGAGTGYGIVGRKN
+423 SGAGTGYSIVGRKN
-437 SGDTVTVYERKTAG
+437 SGDVITVYERKTSG

-467 YVRLDG
+467 YVRLENAG
-473 SGEAVTPQPGSES
+473 GTETPQPGSES
-486 NASTNGDGSTTVQD
+486 NSSVSGDGTSAVQD
-500 TGSVISTTGLNV
+500 TGTVSSTTGLNV
-512 RSGPGTGYARIKTLA
+512 RSGPGTGYARIKTLS
-527 PGTAVSVYEYK
+527 PGTVVSLYEYRTV
-538 DVSGV
+538 DGV
-543 RWGRIGTS
+543 RWGRIQAS

-558 VQLSRQSDTETSSGT
+558 VQLSSQSGAESEQTGT
-573 GTVISSTVLNI
+573 GKVISTTVLNI
-584 RSGPGTSYSRVG
+584 RSGPGTNYSRVG
-596 QLQPG
+596 QLTPG
-601 ARVKITEQ
+601 TKIEITEQ
-609 TRVGGVLWGHISQ
+609 TKTNGVSWGKTAQ
-622 GWVCMQY
+622 GWVCMTY
-629 VKMES
+629 VKMG
-634 N
+634 

>member
-1 MGVSRKKQPEKCG
+1 
-14 KRKTKKQK
+14 
-22 SNKSVIILKI
+22 
-32 GVAICN
+32 
-38 HLCYN
+38 
-43 TSKFKDHEG
+43 
-52 KCPMKNR
+52 MKNR

-96 KQLEGFSAKAYVSG
+96 KQLEGFSANAYVSG

-151 AGWDLK
+151 AGWGLK

-187 ITGKASEAKFLF
+187 ITGKASEDKFLF

-208 TSPDPGLLQRR
+208 TSPDLGLLQRR

-275 LSGYSFAGWF
+275 LSGCTFAGWF
-285 TQRSGGTRVTTLD
+285 TQRSGGTRVTALD

-314 SSGWTGGT
+314 STGWTSGT
-322 ELEGSDGTTKVI
+322 ELEGSDGTTAVI
-334 AEGTVKCTSYVN
+334 AQGTVKCTSYVN
-346 VRKGPGTGYTIL
+346 VRKGPGTNYTIL
-358 ARATA
+358 ARAVA
-363 GSKAEIYQ
+363 GSQVEIYQ

-382 MANGWICM
+382 MTNGWICM
-390 DYVSLSSGSQSG
+390 DYVSLSSDSQSG
-402 TDSSGAAQTS
+402 SGSTDTQIS
-412 GTVTG
+412 GTVSG
-417 SNVNVR
+417 SNVNIR
-423 SGAGTGYGIVGRKN
+423 SGAGTGYSIVGRKN
-437 SGDTVTVYERKTAG
+437 SGDVITVYERKTSG

-467 YVRLDG
+467 YVRLESTG
-473 SGEAVTPQPGSES
+473 GTETPQPGSES
-486 NASTNGDGSTTVQD
+486 NSSVSGDGTTAVQD
-500 TGSVISTTGLNV
+500 TGTVSSTTGLNV
-512 RSGPGTGYARIKTLA
+512 RSGPGTGYARIKTLS
-527 PGTAVSVYEYK
+527 PGTAVSLYEYRTV
-538 DVSGV
+538 DGV
-543 RWGRIGTS
+543 RWGRIQAS

-558 VQLSRQSDTETSSGT
+558 IQISSQSGSEAEQTGT
-573 GTVISSTVLNI
+573 GTVISTTVLNI
-584 RSGPGTSYSRVG
+584 RSGPGTNYSRVG
-596 QLQPG
+596 QLTPG
-601 ARVKITEQ
+601 TKIEITEQ
-609 TRVGGVLWGHISQ
+609 TKTNGVSWGKTAQ
-622 GWVCMQY
+622 GWVCMTY
-629 VKMES
+629 VKMG
-634 N
+634 

>member
-1 MGVSRKKQPEKCG
+1 
-14 KRKTKKQK
+14 
-22 SNKSVIILKI
+22 
-32 GVAICN
+32 
-38 HLCYN
+38 
-43 TSKFKDHEG
+43 
-52 KCPMKNR
+52 MKNR

-96 KQLEGFSAKAYVSG
+96 KQLEGFSANAYVSG

-146 LNAFD
+146 LNAVD
-151 AGWDLK
+151 AGWNLK

-187 ITGKASEAKFLF
+187 ITGKASEDKFLF

-260 YRRDGSTQILVADPT
+260 YRRDGTTQILVADPT
-275 LSGYSFAGWF
+275 LSGCTFAGWF
-285 TQRSGGTRVTTLD
+285 TQRSGGTRVTALD

-314 SSGWTGGT
+314 STGWTGGT
-322 ELEGSDGTTKVI
+322 ELEGSDGTTAVI
-334 AEGTVKCTSYVN
+334 AQGTVKCTSYVN
-346 VRKGPGTGYTIL
+346 VRKGPGTNYTIL
-358 ARATA
+358 ARAVA
-363 GSKAEIYQ
+363 GSQVEIYQ
-371 TKWVGSSQWGR
+371 AKWVGSSQWGR
-382 MANGWICM
+382 MTNGWICM
-390 DYVSLSSGSQSG
+390 DYVSLSSDSQSG
-402 TDSSGAAQTS
+402 SGSTDTQIS
-412 GTVTG
+412 GTVSG

-423 SGAGTGYGIVGRKN
+423 SGAGTGYSLVGRKD
-437 SGDTVTVYERKTAG
+437 SGDVIRVYERKASG
-451 GLNWGRI
+451 GLNGGRI

-467 YVRLDG
+467 YVRLENAG
-473 SGEAVTPQPGSES
+473 GTETPQPGSES
-486 NASTNGDGSTTVQD
+486 NSSVSGDGTSAVQD
-500 TGSVISTTGLNV
+500 TGTVSSTTGLNV
-512 RSGPGTGYARIKTLA
+512 RSGPGTGYARIKTLS
-527 PGTAVSVYEYK
+527 PGTVVSLYEYRTV
-538 DVSGV
+538 DGV
-543 RWGRIGTS
+543 RWGRIQAS

-558 VQLSRQSDTETSSGT
+558 VQLSSQSGAESEQTGT
-573 GTVISSTVLNI
+573 GKVISTTVLNI
-584 RSGPGTSYSRVG
+584 RSGPGTNYSRVG
-596 QLQPG
+596 QLTPG
-601 ARVKITEQ
+601 TKIEITEQ
-609 TRVGGVLWGHISQ
+609 TKTNGVSWGKTAQ
-622 GWVCMQY
+622 GWVCMTY
-629 VKMES
+629 VKMG
-634 N
+634 

>member
-1 MGVSRKKQPEKCG
+1 
-14 KRKTKKQK
+14 
-22 SNKSVIILKI
+22 
-32 GVAICN
+32 
-38 HLCYN
+38 
-43 TSKFKDHEG
+43 
-52 KCPMKNR
+52 MKNR

-96 KQLEGFSAKAYVSG
+96 KQLEGFSANAYVSG

-151 AGWDLK
+151 AGWNLK

-187 ITGKASEAKFLF
+187 ITGKASEDKFLF

-275 LSGYSFAGWF
+275 LSGCTFAGWF
-285 TQRSGGTRVTTLD
+285 TQRSGGTRVTALD

-314 SSGWTGGT
+314 STGWTGGT
-322 ELEGSDGTTKVI
+322 ELEGSDGTTAVI
-334 AEGTVKCTSYVN
+334 AQGTVKCTSYVN
-346 VRKGPGTGYTIL
+346 VRKGPGTNYTIL
-358 ARATA
+358 ARAVA
-363 GSKAEIYQ
+363 GSQVEIYQ

-382 MANGWICM
+382 MTNGWICM
-390 DYVSLSSGSQSG
+390 DYVSLSSDSQSG
-402 TDSSGAAQTS
+402 SGSTDTQIS
-412 GTVTG
+412 GTVSG

-423 SGAGTGYGIVGRKN
+423 CGAGTGYSIVGRKN
-437 SGDTVTVYERKTAG
+437 SGDVITVYERKTSG

-467 YVRLDG
+467 YVRLENAG
-473 SGEAVTPQPGSES
+473 GTETPQPGSES
-486 NASTNGDGSTTVQD
+486 NSSVSGDGTSAVQD
-500 TGSVISTTGLNV
+500 TGTVSSTTGLNV
-512 RSGPGTGYARIKTLA
+512 RSGPGTGYARIKTLS
-527 PGTAVSVYEYK
+527 PGTVVSLYEYRTV
-538 DVSGV
+538 DGV
-543 RWGRIGTS
+543 RWGRIQAS

-558 VQLSRQSDTETSSGT
+558 VQLSSQSGAESEQTGT
-573 GTVISSTVLNI
+573 GKVISTTVLNI
-584 RSGPGTSYSRVG
+584 RSGPGTNYSRVG
-596 QLQPG
+596 QLTPG
-601 ARVKITEQ
+601 TKIEITEQ
-609 TRVGGVLWGHISQ
+609 TKTNGVSWGKTAQ
-622 GWVCMQY
+622 GWVCMTY
-629 VKMES
+629 VKMG
-634 N
+634 

>member
-1 MGVSRKKQPEKCG
+1 M
-14 KRKTKKQK
+14 KKQK

-32 GVAICN
+32 GVANCN

-43 TSKFKDHEG
+43 TSKFRDHEG

-96 KQLEGFSAKAYVSG
+96 KQLEGFSANAYVSG

-151 AGWDLK
+151 AGWNLK

-187 ITGKASEAKFLF
+187 ITGKASEDKFLF

-275 LSGYSFAGWF
+275 LSGCTFAGWF
-285 TQRSGGTRVTTLD
+285 TQRSGGTRVTALD

-314 SSGWTGGT
+314 STGWTGGT
-322 ELEGSDGTTKVI
+322 ELEGSDGTTAVI
-334 AEGTVKCTSYVN
+334 AQGTVKCTSYVN
-346 VRKGPGTGYTIL
+346 VRKGPGTNYTIL
-358 ARATA
+358 ARAVA
-363 GSKAEIYQ
+363 GSQVEIYQ

-382 MANGWICM
+382 MTNGWICM
-390 DYVSLSSGSQSG
+390 DYVSLSSDSQSG
-402 TDSSGAAQTS
+402 SGSTDTQIS
-412 GTVTG
+412 GTVSG

-423 SGAGTGYGIVGRKN
+423 SGAGTGYSIVGRKN
-437 SGDTVTVYERKTAG
+437 SGDVITVYERKTSG

-467 YVRLDG
+467 YVRLENAG
-473 SGEAVTPQPGSES
+473 GTGTPQPGSES
-486 NASTNGDGSTTVQD
+486 NSSVSGDGTSAVQD
-500 TGSVISTTGLNV
+500 TGTVSSTTGLNV
-512 RSGPGTGYARIKTLA
+512 RSGPGTGYARIKTLS
-527 PGTAVSVYEYK
+527 PGTAVSLYEYRTV
-538 DVSGV
+538 DGV
-543 RWGRIGTS
+543 RWGRIQAS

-558 VQLSRQSDTETSSGT
+558 VQLSSQSGAESEQTGT
-573 GTVISSTVLNI
+573 GKVISTTVLNI
-584 RSGPGTSYSRVG
+584 RSGPGTNYSRVG
-596 QLQPG
+596 QLTPG
-601 ARVKITEQ
+601 TKIEITEQ
-609 TRVGGVLWGHISQ
+609 TKTNGVSWGKTAQ
-622 GWVCMQY
+622 GWVCMTY
-629 VKMES
+629 VKMG
-634 N
+634 

>member
-1 MGVSRKKQPEKCG
+1 
-14 KRKTKKQK
+14 
-22 SNKSVIILKI
+22 
-32 GVAICN
+32 
-38 HLCYN
+38 
-43 TSKFKDHEG
+43 
-52 KCPMKNR
+52 MKNR

-96 KQLEGFSAKAYVSG
+96 KQLEGFSANAYVSG

-151 AGWDLK
+151 AGWNLK

-187 ITGKASEAKFLF
+187 ITGKASEDKFLF

-260 YRRDGSTQILVADPT
+260 YRRDGTTQILVADPT
-275 LSGYSFAGWF
+275 LSGCTFAGWF
-285 TQRSGGTRVTTLD
+285 TQRSGGTRVTALD

-314 SSGWTGGT
+314 SNGWTGGT

-402 TDSSGAAQTS
+402 SGSTDTQIS
-412 GTVTG
+412 GTVSG

-423 SGAGTGYGIVGRKN
+423 SGAGTGYSIVGRRN
-437 SGDTVTVYERKTAG
+437 SGDVITVYERKTSG

-467 YVRLDG
+467 YVRLENAG
-473 SGEAVTPQPGSES
+473 GTETPQPGSES
-486 NASTNGDGSTTVQD
+486 NSSVSGDGTTAVQD
-500 TGSVISTTGLNV
+500 TGTVSSTTGLNV
-512 RSGPGTGYARIKTLA
+512 RSGPGTGYARIKTLS
-527 PGTAVSVYEYK
+527 PGTAVSLYEYRTV
-538 DVSGV
+538 DGV
-543 RWGRIGTS
+543 RWGRIQAS

-558 VQLSRQSDTETSSGT
+558 VQLSSQSGAESEQTGT
-573 GTVISSTVLNI
+573 GKVISTTVLNI
-584 RSGPGTSYSRVG
+584 RSGPGTNYSRVG
-596 QLQPG
+596 QLTPG
-601 ARVKITEQ
+601 TKIEITEQ
-609 TRVGGVLWGHISQ
+609 TKTNGVSWGKTAQ
-622 GWVCMQY
+622 GWVCMTY
-629 VKMES
+629 VKMG
-634 N
+634 

>member
-1 MGVSRKKQPEKCG
+1 
-14 KRKTKKQK
+14 
-22 SNKSVIILKI
+22 
-32 GVAICN
+32 
-38 HLCYN
+38 
-43 TSKFKDHEG
+43 
-52 KCPMKNR
+52 MKNR

-96 KQLEGFSAKAYVSG
+96 KQLEGFSADAYVSG

-151 AGWDLK
+151 AGWNLK

-187 ITGKASEAKFLF
+187 ITGKASEDKFLF

-249 AGSGGEDKMQG
+249 AGSRGEDKMQG

-275 LSGYSFAGWF
+275 LSGCTFAGWF
-285 TQRSGGTRVTTLD
+285 TQRSGGTRVTALD

-314 SSGWTGGT
+314 SNGWTGGT
-322 ELEGSDGTTKVI
+322 ELEGSDGTTAVI
-334 AEGTVKCTSYVN
+334 ARGTVKCTSYVN
-346 VRKGPGTGYTIL
+346 VRKGPGTNYTIL
-358 ARATA
+358 ARAVA
-363 GSKAEIYQ
+363 GSQVEIYQ
-371 TKWVGSSQWGR
+371 TKWVGASQWGR
-382 MANGWICM
+382 MTNGWICM
-390 DYVSLSSGSQSG
+390 DYVSLSSDSQSG
-402 TDSSGAAQTS
+402 SGGTDTQIS
-412 GTVTG
+412 GTVSG
-417 SNVNVR
+417 SNVNIR
-423 SGAGTGYGIVGRKN
+423 SGAGTGYSIVGRKN
-437 SGDTVTVYERKTAG
+437 SGDVITVYERKTSG

-467 YVRLDG
+467 YVRLENAG
-473 SGEAVTPQPGSES
+473 GTGTPQPGSES
-486 NASTNGDGSTTVQD
+486 NSSVSGDGTTAVQD
-500 TGSVISTTGLNV
+500 TGTVSSTTGLNV
-512 RSGPGTGYARIKTLA
+512 RSGPGTGYARIKTLS
-527 PGTAVSVYEYK
+527 PGTAVSLYEYRTV
-538 DVSGV
+538 DGI
-543 RWGRIGTS
+543 RWGRIQAS

-558 VQLSRQSDTETSSGT
+558 VQLSSQSGAESEQTGT
-573 GTVISSTVLNI
+573 GKVISTTVLNI
-584 RSGPGTSYSRVG
+584 RSGPGTNYSRVG
-596 QLQPG
+596 QLTPG
-601 ARVKITEQ
+601 TKIEITEQ
-609 TRVGGVLWGHISQ
+609 TKTNGVSWGKTAQ
-622 GWVCMQY
+622 GWVCMTY
-629 VKMES
+629 VKMG
-634 N
+634 

>member
-1 MGVSRKKQPEKCG
+1 
-14 KRKTKKQK
+14 
-22 SNKSVIILKI
+22 
-32 GVAICN
+32 
-38 HLCYN
+38 
-43 TSKFKDHEG
+43 
-52 KCPMKNR
+52 MKNR

-96 KQLEGFSAKAYVSG
+96 KQLEGFSANAYVSG

-151 AGWDLK
+151 AGWNLK

-187 ITGKASEAKFLF
+187 ITGKASEDKFLF

-275 LSGYSFAGWF
+275 LSGCTFAGWF
-285 TQRSGGTRVTTLD
+285 TQRSGGTRVTALD

-314 SSGWTGGT
+314 STGWTGGT
-322 ELEGSDGTTKVI
+322 ELDGSDGTTAVI
-334 AEGTVKCTSYVN
+334 AQGTVKCTSYVN
-346 VRKGPGTGYTIL
+346 VRKGPGTNYTIL
-358 ARATA
+358 ARAVA
-363 GSKAEIYQ
+363 GSQVEIYQ

-382 MANGWICM
+382 MTNGWICM
-390 DYVSLSSGSQSG
+390 DYVSLSSDSQSG
-402 TDSSGAAQTS
+402 SGSTDTQIS
-412 GTVTG
+412 GTVSG
-417 SNVNVR
+417 SNVNIR
-423 SGAGTGYGIVGRKN
+423 SGAGTGYSIVGRKN
-437 SGDTVTVYERKTAG
+437 SGDVITVYERKTSG

-467 YVRLDG
+467 YVRLENAG
-473 SGEAVTPQPGSES
+473 GTGTPQPGSES
-486 NASTNGDGSTTVQD
+486 NSSVSGDGTSAVQD
-500 TGSVISTTGLNV
+500 TGTVSSTTGLNV
-512 RSGPGTGYARIKTLA
+512 RSGPGTGYARIKTLS
-527 PGTAVSVYEYK
+527 PGTAVSLYEYRTV
-538 DVSGV
+538 DGV
-543 RWGRIGTS
+543 RWGRIQAS

-558 VQLSRQSDTETSSGT
+558 VQLSSQSGAESEQTGT
-573 GTVISSTVLNI
+573 GKVISTTVLNI
-584 RSGPGTSYSRVG
+584 RSGPGTNYSRVG
-596 QLQPG
+596 QLTPG
-601 ARVKITEQ
+601 TKIEITEQ
-609 TRVGGVLWGHISQ
+609 TKTNGVSWGKTAQ
-622 GWVCMQY
+622 GWACMTY
-629 VKMES
+629 VKMG
-634 N
+634 

>member
-1 MGVSRKKQPEKCG
+1 
-14 KRKTKKQK
+14 
-22 SNKSVIILKI
+22 
-32 GVAICN
+32 
-38 HLCYN
+38 
-43 TSKFKDHEG
+43 
-52 KCPMKNR
+52 MKNR

-96 KQLEGFSAKAYVSG
+96 KQLEGFSANAYVSG

-126 ITEAEADKALRDHL
+126 STEAEADKALRDHL

-151 AGWDLK
+151 AGWNLK

-187 ITGKASEAKFLF
+187 ITGKASEDKFLF

-275 LSGYSFAGWF
+275 LSGCTFAGWF
-285 TQRSGGTRVTTLD
+285 TQRSGGTRVTALD

-314 SSGWTGGT
+314 STGWTGGT
-322 ELEGSDGTTKVI
+322 ELEGSDGTTAVI
-334 AEGTVKCTSYVN
+334 AQGTVKCTSYVN
-346 VRKGPGTGYTIL
+346 VRKGPGTNYTIL
-358 ARATA
+358 ARAVA
-363 GSKAEIYQ
+363 GSQVEIYQ

-382 MANGWICM
+382 MTNGWICM
-390 DYVSLSSGSQSG
+390 DYVSLSSDSQSG
-402 TDSSGAAQTS
+402 SGSTDTQIS
-412 GTVTG
+412 GTVSG

-423 SGAGTGYGIVGRKN
+423 SGAGTGYSIVGRKN
-437 SGDTVTVYERKTAG
+437 SGDVITVYERKTSG

-467 YVRLDG
+467 YVRLENAG
-473 SGEAVTPQPGSES
+473 GTETPQPGSES
-486 NASTNGDGSTTVQD
+486 NSSVSGDGTSAVQD
-500 TGSVISTTGLNV
+500 TGTVSSTTGLNV
-512 RSGPGTGYARIKTLA
+512 RSGPGTGYARIKTLS
-527 PGTAVSVYEYK
+527 PGTVVSLYEYRTV
-538 DVSGV
+538 DGV
-543 RWGRIGTS
+543 RWGRIQAS

-558 VQLSRQSDTETSSGT
+558 VQLSSQSGAESEQTGT
-573 GTVISSTVLNI
+573 GKVISTTVLNI
-584 RSGPGTSYSRVG
+584 RSGPGTNYSRVG
-596 QLQPG
+596 QLTPG
-601 ARVKITEQ
+601 TKIEITEQ
-609 TRVGGVLWGHISQ
+609 TKTNGVSWGKTAQ
-622 GWVCMQY
+622 GWVCMTY
-629 VKMES
+629 VKMG
-634 N
+634 

>member
-1 MGVSRKKQPEKCG
+1 M
-14 KRKTKKQK
+14 KKQK

-32 GVAICN
+32 GVANCN

-43 TSKFKDHEG
+43 TSKFRDHEG
-52 KCPMKNR
+52 KYPMKNR

-79 TASADTRTVSEN
+79 TASADIRTVSEN

-96 KQLEGFSAKAYVSG
+96 KQLEGFSANAYVSG

-151 AGWDLK
+151 AGWNLK

-187 ITGKASEAKFLF
+187 ITGKASEDKFLF

-275 LSGYSFAGWF
+275 LSGCTFAGWF
-285 TQRSGGTRVTTLD
+285 TQRSGGTRVTALD

-314 SSGWTGGT
+314 STGWTGGT
-322 ELEGSDGTTKVI
+322 ELEGSDGTTAVI
-334 AEGTVKCTSYVN
+334 AQGTVKCTSYVN
-346 VRKGPGTGYTIL
+346 VRKGPGTNYTIL
-358 ARATA
+358 ARAVA
-363 GSKAEIYQ
+363 GSQVEIYQ

-382 MANGWICM
+382 MTNGWICM
-390 DYVSLSSGSQSG
+390 DYVSLSSDSQSG
-402 TDSSGAAQTS
+402 SGSTDTQIS
-412 GTVTG
+412 GTVSG
-417 SNVNVR
+417 SNVNIR
-423 SGAGTGYGIVGRKN
+423 SGAGTGYSIVGRKN
-437 SGDTVTVYERKTAG
+437 SGDVITVYERKTSG

-467 YVRLDG
+467 YVRLENAG
-473 SGEAVTPQPGSES
+473 GTETPQPGSES
-486 NASTNGDGSTTVQD
+486 NSSVSGDGTSAVQD
-500 TGSVISTTGLNV
+500 TGTVSSTTGLNV
-512 RSGPGTGYARIKTLA
+512 RSGPGTGYARIKTLS
-527 PGTAVSVYEYK
+527 PGTVVSLYEYRTV
-538 DVSGV
+538 DGV
-543 RWGRIGTS
+543 RWGRIQAS

-558 VQLSRQSDTETSSGT
+558 VQLSSQSGAESEQTGT
-573 GTVISSTVLNI
+573 GKVISTTVLNI
-584 RSGPGTSYSRVG
+584 RSGPGTNYSWVG
-596 QLQPG
+596 QLTPG
-601 ARVKITEQ
+601 TKIEITEQ
-609 TRVGGVLWGHISQ
+609 TKTNGVSWGKTAQ
-622 GWVCMQY
+622 GWVCMTY
-629 VKMES
+629 VKMG
-634 N
+634 

>member
-1 MGVSRKKQPEKCG
+1 
-14 KRKTKKQK
+14 
-22 SNKSVIILKI
+22 
-32 GVAICN
+32 
-38 HLCYN
+38 
-43 TSKFKDHEG
+43 
-52 KCPMKNR
+52 MKNR

-79 TASADTRTVSEN
+79 TASADIRTVSEN

-96 KQLEGFSAKAYVSG
+96 KQLEGFSANAYVSG

-151 AGWDLK
+151 AGWNLK

-187 ITGKASEAKFLF
+187 ITGKASEDKFLF

-275 LSGYSFAGWF
+275 LSGCTFAGWF
-285 TQRSGGTRVTTLD
+285 TQRSGGTRVTALD

-314 SSGWTGGT
+314 STGWTGGT
-322 ELEGSDGTTKVI
+322 ELEGSDGTTAVI
-334 AEGTVKCTSYVN
+334 AQGTVKCTSYVN
-346 VRKGPGTGYTIL
+346 VRKGPGTNYTIL
-358 ARATA
+358 ARAVA
-363 GSKAEIYQ
+363 GSQVEIYQ

-382 MANGWICM
+382 MTNGWICM
-390 DYVSLSSGSQSG
+390 DYVSLSSDSQSG
-402 TDSSGAAQTS
+402 SGGTDTQIS
-412 GTVTG
+412 GTVSG
-417 SNVNVR
+417 SNVNIR
-423 SGAGTGYGIVGRKN
+423 SGAGTGYSIVGRKN
-437 SGDTVTVYERKTAG
+437 SGDVITVYERKTSG

-467 YVRLDG
+467 YVRLENAG
-473 SGEAVTPQPGSES
+473 GTETPQPGSES
-486 NASTNGDGSTTVQD
+486 NSSVSGDGTSAVQD
-500 TGSVISTTGLNV
+500 TGTVSSTTGLNV
-512 RSGPGTGYARIKTLA
+512 RSGPGTGYARIKTLS
-527 PGTAVSVYEYK
+527 PGTVVSLYEYRTV
-538 DVSGV
+538 DGV
-543 RWGRIGTS
+543 RWGRIQAS

-558 VQLSRQSDTETSSGT
+558 VQLSSQSGAESEQTGT
-573 GTVISSTVLNI
+573 GKVISTTVLNI
-584 RSGPGTSYSRVG
+584 RSGPGTNYSRVG
-596 QLQPG
+596 QLTPG
-601 ARVKITEQ
+601 TKIEITEQ
-609 TRVGGVLWGHISQ
+609 TKTNGVSWGKTAQ
-622 GWVCMQY
+622 GWVCMTY
-629 VKMES
+629 VKMG
-634 N
+634 